1 LSDGWRFTRSLS
13 FGQPHQSRFRMC
25 NSAFSEKPIGN
36 RIVGKRSSIGSGD
49 AAAPVRA
56 IPIQVP
62 ERESGDTAHL

>member
-1 LSDGWRFTRSLS
+1 
-13 FGQPHQSRFRMC
+13 MC